1 VVADLNLANAN
12 VYYEI
17 GIRHAAR
24 RPGCVLIAPDW
35 ATLPF
40 DVQQIRR
47 LTYPSAVGGLSGDGI
62 SAIHHA
68 LREPLRRA
76 TAAESPV
83 YQLVPGRHVDFLAK
97 PAQRAPQDLVSGQ
110 FGGPLDDDHPPAGAP
125 HGGECHC
132 SFTFQVGHR

>member
-47 LTYPSAVGGLSGDGI
+47 LTYPSPVGDLSGDGI

-83 YQLVPGRHVDFLAK
+83 YQLVPGYQGDLPQTDSFKFQAFVDRRLVD
-97 PAQRAPQDLVSGQ
+97 APSCLGQ
-110 FGGPLDDDHPPAGAP
+110 PPG
-125 HGGECHC
+125 
-132 SFTFQVGHR
+132 